1 MRENMADE
9 KIYQA
14 ISADPD
20 KWIELACS
28 LAETSSKHGGGP
40 FGAVVVQIDD
50 QTGEIIRYWTGT
62 NSVVQSHDPTAHAEI
77 QVIRDACRELKVFNL
92 DVIRE
97 NDSRLPQPGPTS
109 HCEIYC
115 SCEPCPMCYAAIRWA
130 RIPVLNFAASRFD
143 AAHAGF
149 SDLSIYEELSLP
161 YAQRDLKVRQMKP
174 ANQQNAFSFWNR
186 NTKRSEY

>member
-1 MRENMADE
+1 
-9 KIYQA
+9 
-14 ISADPD
+14 
-20 KWIELACS
+20 
-28 LAETSSKHGGGP
+28 
-40 FGAVVVQIDD
+40 
-50 QTGEIIRYWTGT
+50 
-62 NSVVQSHDPTAHAEI
+62 
-77 QVIRDACRELKVFNL
+77 
-92 DVIRE
+92 
-97 NDSRLPQPGPTS
+97 
-109 HCEIYC
+109 
-115 SCEPCPMCYAAIRWA
+115 MCYAAIRWA